1 MHDIELP
8 TYEALPVLPLTL
20 LGTEFSLLVCDLL
33 EQEELAD
40 ELKLVSDVTCL
51 KLLLKR
57 LLELFLVNLP
67 HWEELLRFLAFVY
80 SCFAQSF

>member
-20 LGTEFSLLVCDLL
+20 LWTEFSLLVCDLL

-40 ELKLVSDVTCL
+40 ELKFVSDVTCL

-57 LLELFLVNLP
+57 LLELFLVNL